1 MRSVKWGKN
10 AFACRSEYEEGIC
23 TNHQK
28 CNNIYLDLYIV
39 VQGCNLFI
47 FLSIYFSI
55 LITLLLNN
63 HVNMM
68 QNSKN
73 KSKHTIFTFEI
84 QIVSSYL
91 LVQQMIIIFR
101 LRIHMFIY
109 AYSLQSSTLWYYSV
123 NRHVSCEVCPMNY
136 SIRHK

>member
-1 MRSVKWGKN
+1 MLSVKWGKN

-23 TNHQK
+23 MNHQK

-55 LITLLLNN
+55 LNTLLLNN

-68 QNSKN
+68 QNSKIKVN
-73 KSKHTIFTFEI
+73 ILYLHLKYKLYLARYDNNFQIGNSYVHLCLHFT
-84 QIVSSYL
+84 Y
-91 LVQQMIIIFR
+91 
-101 LRIHMFIY
+101 
-109 AYSLQSSTLWYYSV
+109 
-123 NRHVSCEVCPMNY
+123 
-136 SIRHK
+136 

>member
-1 MRSVKWGKN
+1 MLSVKWGKN

-23 TNHQK
+23 MNHQK

-55 LITLLLNN
+55 LNTLLLNN

-84 QIVSSYL
+84 QIVSSY
-91 LVQQMIIIFR
+91 
-101 LRIHMFIY
+101 
-109 AYSLQSSTLWYYSV
+109 YSGGTNDNNFQVENSYVHLCLQFTV
-123 NRHVSCEVCPMNY
+123 
-136 SIRHK
+136 